1 MVNVFI
7 FGDLKVCMR
16 KGLILLLHLIIRLR
30 VKFNGS
36 CLKQDKITYTHGKPV
51 NIYIVY
57 EISKNLNISSYLTLG
72 NS

>member
-7 FGDLKVCMR
+7 FGDLKVYMR
-16 KGLILLLHLIIRLR
+16 KGLILLLHLTIRLR
-30 VKFNGS
+30 AKFNGS
-36 CLKQDKITYTHGKPV
+36 CLKQDKIKSV

-57 EISKNLNISSYLTLG
+57 EISKNLNMSSYLTLG